1 MGKDP
6 FLEGQPAHMN
16 FYADYQR
23 DTAETPAKDNPG
35 LYILLSVLPQ

>member
-6 FLEGQPAHMN
+6 FLTGLPAHMN
-16 FYADYQR
+16 FHAEYQR

-35 LYILLSVLPQ
+35 LYILLNV